1 MDTHKEVKTAYQAC
15 DKDGGATLLLVIIT
29 PLMIR
34 VHRKVYALVGNAHF
48 FIFFKYMTKMVEL
61 L

>member
-15 DKDGGATLLLVIIT
+15 DKDGGATLLLVIMM
-29 PLMIR
+29 MIR
-34 VHRKVYALVGNAHF
+34 VHREVYAFVGNAHF

>member
-1 MDTHKEVKTAYQAC
+1 MGTHKEVKTAYQAC

-34 VHRKVYALVGNAHF
+34 VHQKVYVLVGNAHF
-48 FIFFKYMTKMVEL
+48 FIFIL
-61 L
+61 SI